1 MNEIIFSQLTA
12 ILWMV
17 ILIFSMTHPQ
27 DFPRSWNSHEIITV
41 AEKEKKQPKNKQT
54 CFWFI
59 GLFVSIHQL
68 KGGNSWLNTKKPL
81 PQLFAVFRNA
91 IMGLKCSFKNLL
103 YTTHSIFFIRLEN
116 FTNLHPTMTS
126 LQEGTAIFLGI
137 YFQQTMMH
145 LFAPMGN
152 NLDSYEIIY
161 Q

>member
-1 MNEIIFSQLTA
+1 MDGHTHIQHDTSTGFSQKLE
-12 ILWMV
+12 
-17 ILIFSMTHPQ
+17 Q
-27 DFPRSWNSHEIITV
+27 SWNNYCSW
-41 AEKEKKQPKNKQT
+41 KNNNPKTNKHVFGLLV
-54 CFWFI
+54 C
-59 GLFVSIHQL
+59 LFVSIHQL

-81 PQLFAVFRNA
+81 PQLFVVFRNA

-103 YTTHSIFFIRLEN
+103 YTTYSLFFIRLEN

>member
-41 AEKEKKQPKNKQT
+41 AEKEKKKQPKNKQT

-68 KGGNSWLNTKKPL
+68 KGGNSWLNTKKTL

-91 IMGLKCSFKNLL
+91 IMGLKCSFKKSFVHNTVTLFHQIGKFYEFTSHHDITSGRDHNLSGNLL
-103 YTTHSIFFIRLEN
+103 
-116 FTNLHPTMTS
+116 PTD
-126 LQEGTAIFLGI
+126 
-137 YFQQTMMH
+137 YD
-145 LFAPMGN
+145 APVCSNG
-152 NLDSYEIIY
+152 

>member
-1 MNEIIFSQLTA
+1 MDGHTHIQHDTSTWVSQKLE
-12 ILWMV
+12 
-17 ILIFSMTHPQ
+17 Q
-27 DFPRSWNSHEIITV
+27 SWNNYCSRKGNI
-41 AEKEKKQPKNKQT
+41 KKNQPKNKQT

-59 GLFVSIHQL
+59 GLFVSIYQL
-68 KGGNSWLNTKKPL
+68 KGGNSWRNAKKPL

-91 IMGLKCSFKNLL
+91 IMGLNCSFKNLL
-103 YTTHSIFFIRLEN
+103 YTTQSLFFIRLEN
-116 FTNLHPTMTS
+116 FMNLHPTMTS
-126 LQEGTAIFLGI
+126 LHEGTTIFLGI